1 MLLKQPSKIH
11 QIALQKRWTQ
21 VKTSHDHNSS
31 HPFRIFHRINTTNRR
46 SFTSINCNTP
56 YNLCFLRHG
65 QSTWNRDN
73 RFIGWTDTPLTE
85 DGVLE
90 ARVAGRMLRSSG
102 LLFDEAHTSLL
113 RRSIRTVN
121 LVLMEM
127 GQEYIPVYKHWRLN
141 ERSYGD
147 LVGLNKKEV
156 VKRFGKDQV
165 KRWRRSYDE
174 PPPKMRDDHEHHPIR
189 DPRYRLYL
197 KMLDEIPASESLKCT
212 RARSKVYW
220 DDVIA
225 PSLRSGKTVLVVGHE
240 NNLRSIIMRLEGILP
255 QDIINLSI
263 PRAVPLAYRLDRDL
277 KPMPRA
283 DGKFDEATGMLRGT
297 WLGGDEA
304 VQEILDRDDK
314 QVYDTTIQQNLEK
327 GSDRDKWRMW
337 TEMAMG
343 RPEDQSFGAHSRC
356 IVNEDE
362 HEADKKVSAV

>member
-1 MLLKQPSKIH
+1 
-11 QIALQKRWTQ
+11 
-21 VKTSHDHNSS
+21 
-31 HPFRIFHRINTTNRR
+31 
-46 SFTSINCNTP
+46 
-56 YNLCFLRHG
+56 
-65 QSTWNRDN
+65 
-73 RFIGWTDTPLTE
+73 
-85 DGVLE
+85 
-90 ARVAGRMLRSSG
+90 
-102 LLFDEAHTSLL
+102 
-113 RRSIRTVN
+113 
-121 LVLMEM
+121 
-127 GQEYIPVYKHWRLN
+127 
-141 ERSYGD
+141 
-147 LVGLNKKEV
+147 
-156 VKRFGKDQV
+156 
-165 KRWRRSYDE
+165 
-174 PPPKMRDDHEHHPIR
+174 
-189 DPRYRLYL
+189 
-197 KMLDEIPASESLKCT
+197 MLDEIPASESLKCT